1 MKHSSV
7 KGHPY
12 NFKRLAGPEPFPK
25 ADTSGLTVL
34 DEVDPRGSRQMPTIF
49 DQGQLGSCTANAVEA
64 CSQYAVGLH
73 NGTKARR
80 RSRLDI
86 YYGERL
92 LEGQP
97 ADQDT
102 GAYGHDGFTFLQQTG
117 ALLETAWPYTI
128 STFAGPPPAGPR
140 SKLGLPVKAVPQTE
154 GDVKAV
160 LSNMQTVAF
169 GFTVYESFEWS
180 QTLASGVVSMPQSG
194 EQVLGGHEVLAVGY
208 LKVYP
213 GYVLVR
219 NSWGTDI
226 YAGVPGANVYG
237 GGYFLMPWSY
247 LLDANLASDLRTI
260 VRA

>member
-1 MKHSSV
+1 MHHSSV

-12 NFKRLAGPEPFPK
+12 NFKRSTHEPFAT
-25 ADTSGLTVL
+25 ADTTGLTVL
-34 DEVDPRGSRQMPTIF
+34 DEVDPRGSRQMPVVF

-73 NGTKARR
+73 NGTRAHR

-86 YYGERL
+86 YYGERM
-92 LEGQP
+92 LEGSP

-102 GAYGHDGFTFLQQTG
+102 GAFGHDGFTFLQQTG
-117 ALLETAWPYTI
+117 ALLESVWPYNI
-128 STFAGPPPAGPR
+128 STFAGPPPAGAR
-140 SKLGLPVKAVPQTE
+140 SKLGLPVRAVPQTQD
-154 GDVKAV
+154 DVMAV

-169 GFTVYESFEWS
+169 GFTVYESFEAS
-180 QTLASGVVSMPQSG
+180 RTLQTGVVPMPRSG
-194 EQVLGGHEVLAVGY
+194 EQQLGGHEVLAVGY

-219 NSWGTDI
+219 NSWGASV
-226 YAGVPGANVYG
+226 YQGVPGSDLYG
-237 GGYFLMPWSY
+237 GGYFLFPWSY
-247 LLDANLASDLRTI
+247 LLDADLASDLRTI